1 MKMILFTSAAVL
13 CLAPAARAATVP
25 APNVVREVVVTAS
38 TENQIGVAT
47 TSSQGSVT
55 KQELDLR
62 PVYRVGQLLETV
74 PGLTVTAHSGEG
86 KANQYLL
93 RGFNLDHGTDLATYV
108 DGMPVNMRTHAHGQG
123 YTDLNFM
130 IPELATGVKFT
141 KGPYFAAEGDYSSVG
156 AVRIGYADYLPTQV
170 AASAGTVGDRRV
182 FAAGTHAFG
191 MDDRVLA
198 AGEFVTLDGP
208 WDHPDKLRK
217 TNLALRYSHGEAAD
231 GYALTGMYYRGTW
244 NATTDQ
250 PERAITLGLI
260 SPFGALDP
268 TDGGK
273 AERYSLSARYAHGTR
288 DWRVNAEAYV
298 IKNRLTLWNNFTH
311 FLDDPINGDQE
322 AQNDRRT
329 IWGGSASYTLYRG
342 LMSRESDT
350 TFGVQARYDDI
361 YVDRQ
366 RTKARAALSTHFAD
380 RVKETSIG
388 VYAQN
393 TTFWNT
399 WLRSIVGVREDW
411 FHASDD
417 NLVGGLS
424 GSESK
429 AIFQPKGS
437 IVFGPWAGT
446 EIYLSAGKG
455 FHSNDTRAGDTGGP
469 TLTRPPFLVASRGEE
484 IGVRSILIPHVTAAV
499 TVFQMEFD
507 SELTYNADVGATEAG
522 RPSRRR
528 GVEFTGQYRPFPWL
542 ELNANIAISR
552 ARYTDADP
560 AGPYIEDAPRFV
572 GSAGVLVDNLG
583 PWFGAVQF
591 RDLGAHPLTS
601 DNAVRSDGY
610 REINASLG
618 YKITPSLKIEV
629 DVYNLTNAK
638 ADAADYYYTSRLPG
652 EPAAGVDDL
661 HIHPL
666 EPRSARFTVRGTF

>member
-1 MKMILFTSAAVL
+1 MKLILFAGAVAL
-13 CLAPAARAATVP
+13 CLAPAARAATAP
-25 APNVVREVVVTAS
+25 ATTEVHEVVVTAS
-38 TENQIGVAT
+38 TENLIGVAT

-55 KQELDLR
+55 RQELDLR

-93 RGFNLDHGTDLATYV
+93 RGFNLDHGTDLATFV

-123 YTDLNFM
+123 YTDINFM
-130 IPELATGVKFT
+130 IPELAAGVKFT

-156 AVRIGYADYLPTQV
+156 AVRIGYVDALPTQV
-170 AASAGTVGDRRV
+170 ALSAGTVGDYRA
-182 FAAGTHAFG
+182 FAGGTRELGA
-191 MDDRVLA
+191 DDRVMA

-217 TNLALRYSHGEAAD
+217 TNLALRYSHGQAEE
-231 GYALTGMYYRGTW
+231 GYSLTGLYYRGRW

-250 PERAITLGLI
+250 PERAITQGLI
-260 SPFGALDP
+260 GPFGTLDP
-268 TDGGK
+268 TDGGA
-273 AERYSLSARYAHGTR
+273 AERFSLSGHFARGTR
-288 DWRVNAEAYV
+288 DWRVDAEAYV

-311 FLDDPINGDQE
+311 FLGDPVNGDQE

-329 IWGGSASYTLYRG
+329 IWGGSASYTLYKG

-350 TFGVQARYDDI
+350 TVGIQARYDDI

-380 RVKETSIG
+380 RVKEVSFG

-393 TTFWNT
+393 TTYWNT

-417 NLVGGLS
+417 NILGGAS
-424 GSESK
+424 GSQSK
-429 AIFQPKGS
+429 ALFQPKAS
-437 IVFGPWAGT
+437 LVFGPWAGT

-469 TLTRPPFLVASRGEE
+469 TLTRPPFLVASRGKE
-484 IGVRSILIPHVTAAV
+484 IGVRTILIPHVTAAV
-499 TVFQMEFD
+499 TVFQMAFD

-528 GVEFTGQYRPFPWL
+528 GVEFTGQYRPVPWL
-542 ELNANIAISR
+542 ELNANIALSH
-552 ARYTDADP
+552 ARYSDNDP
-560 AGPYIEDAPRFV
+560 AGPYIEDAPNFV
-572 GSAGVLVDNLG
+572 GSAGILVDNLG

-601 DNAVRSDGY
+601 DNAVRSNGY
-610 REINASLG
+610 REINANLG
-618 YKITPSLKIEV
+618 YKITRSLKV
-629 DVYNLTNAK
+629 QLDVYNLTDAK

-666 EPRSARFTVRGTF
+666 EPRSARVTLRAVF